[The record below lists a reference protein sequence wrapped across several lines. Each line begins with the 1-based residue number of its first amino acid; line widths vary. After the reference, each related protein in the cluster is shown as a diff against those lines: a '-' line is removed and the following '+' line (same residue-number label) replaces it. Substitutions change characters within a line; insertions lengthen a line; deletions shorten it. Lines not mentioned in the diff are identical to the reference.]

1 MSVAEKGKGFFMST
15 NFTADQYRSALDRIQ
30 SVRVCVIGDLVLD
43 RYVWGDVSRISP
55 EAPVPVVHINRVED
69 RLGCAGNAAVNLRKL
84 GAELSL
90 CSVIGEDEEGR
101 SLERLLGSEGISPQ
115 SIFVDQRYPSIV
127 KTRVIAHSQQV
138 VRIDKEVLPE
148 SSDARVSAFLSLLE
162 KNIGAPDVIIISDY
176 GKGTIMPEVFD
187 LLSTLKTSGKITCP
201 IVVDPHPANFKAYKN
216 ITIAKPNR
224 AEAERATG
232 IDIRNN
238 ADALNAAKMLM
249 EQWSSEMMMV
259 TLGEGGLV
267 LVSDEYPQGLFLET
281 VAKSVYDVSGAG
293 DTVTAVFAALLG
305 SGTPVDLAGS
315 LANIA
320 AGIVVSEVGTV
331 PITREKLS
339 AFLSNL

>member
-1 MSVAEKGKGFFMST
+1 MSIH
-15 NFTADQYRSALDRIQ
+15 FTADEYRSALERIQ
-30 SVRVCVIGDLVLD
+30 SVQVCVIGDLVLD
-43 RYVWGDVSRISP
+43 RYIWGDVSRISP

-84 GAELSL
+84 GVNLSL

-101 SLERLLGSEGISPQ
+101 VVERLLGSEGISPQ
-115 SIFVDQRYPSIV
+115 SIFVDQLYPSIV

-138 VRIDKEVLPE
+138 VRIDKEVIPE
-148 SSDARVSAFLSLLE
+148 HNAERVKAFLSLME
-162 KNIGAPDVIIISDY
+162 RSIGNPDVIILSDY
-176 GKGTIMPEVFD
+176 GKGTIIPEVFE
-187 LLSTLKTSGKITCP
+187 LFSNMKASGKLSCP
-201 IVVDPHPANFKAYKN
+201 IVVDPHPANFKSYKN

-232 IDIRNN
+232 IDIRNK
-238 ADALNAAKMLM
+238 AAALDAAKMLM
-249 EQWSSEMMMV
+249 EQWTAEMMMV

-267 LVSDEYPQGLFLET
+267 LVSDEHPQGLFLET
-281 VAKSVYDVSGAG
+281 TARSVYDVSGAG

-305 SGTPVDLAGS
+305 AGAPVDMAGS

-331 PITREKLS
+331 PITRDKLL
-339 AFLSNL
+339 AFLAGMSS

>member
-1 MSVAEKGKGFFMST
+1 MSID
-15 NFTADQYRSALDRIQ
+15 FTADEYRSALESIQ
-30 SVRVCVIGDLVLD
+30 SIKVCVIGDLVLD
-43 RYVWGDVSRISP
+43 RYIWGQVSRISP

-69 RLGCAGNAAVNLRKL
+69 RLGCAGNAAVNLSKL
-84 GAELSL
+84 GVNLTL

-101 SLERLLGSEGISPQ
+101 TIERLLGSEGISPQ
-115 SIFVDQRYPSIV
+115 SIFVDQLYPTIV

-138 VRIDKEVLPE
+138 VRIDKEIVPE
-148 SSDARVSAFLSLLE
+148 RNVDRVNVFLSLME
-162 KNIGAPDVIIISDY
+162 KSIGTPDVLILSDY

-187 LLSTLKTSGKITCP
+187 LFSKMRASGRLSCP
-201 IVVDPHPANFKAYKN
+201 IVVDPHPANFKAYRD

-232 IDIRNN
+232 IDIRDK
-238 ADALNAAKMLM
+238 ATALDAAKMLM
-249 EQWSSEMMMV
+249 EEWTAEMMMV

-267 LVSDEYPQGLFLET
+267 IVSRDYPNGLFLET
-281 VAKSVYDVSGAG
+281 AARSVYDVSGAG

-305 SGTPVDLAGS
+305 AGAPVAMAGS

-331 PITREKLS
+331 PITRDKLL
-339 AFLSNL
+339 AVLAEM